1 MLLIF
6 CTKYYRQCSMLF
18 FGSSQFRQE
27 LSLFAQFLLVT
38 LLKLGPPFRFVSKP
52 LPQRLARRN
61 LLHPQIDMRLFFLD
75 SARPQ
80 AVHQHA
86 PSVVFLCRFVDSFV
100 SNHGSRILAIWS
112 KRVG

>member
-1 MLLIF
+1 
-6 CTKYYRQCSMLF
+6 MLF

-38 LLKLGPPFRFVSKP
+38 LLKLGPPFRLVSKP

-61 LLHPQIDMRLFFLD
+61 FLHPQIDMRLFFFA
-75 SARPQ
+75 SARPPEVQ
-80 AVHQHA
+80 PRA
-86 PSVVFLCRFVDSFV
+86 PSVVFLSRFGDSFV
-100 SNHGSRILAIWS
+100 SNHGSRILATWS